1 MDILVIASLILLLG
15 VLAAWMLPRLAC
27 PWREQV
33 ALRKLA
39 EQLGFRYY
47 GRRRLGIPRS
57 GRATGRLRDRACTI
71 ETFKQMGVDPYTRVI
86 ISVDNPHGCRFEI
99 VQRPSS
105 GSVGDGEQ
113 AARRQIAHSAP
124 EDLANAVLE
133 MCDLARRAPQFPRQ
147 VRANGYRLSLSGH
160 ALHLEHHSR
169 WMCFGPVEQDVAG
182 LHVLLETL
190 CEAAGAIEGVAATE
204 RGRTRYR
211 PVGIR

>member
-86 ISVDNPHGCRFEI
+86 ISVDNPHGCRFRTVLRRI
-99 VQRPSS
+99 WQMQCSRCVTSLVGRPSS
-105 GSVGDGEQ
+105 
-113 AARRQIAHSAP
+113 
-124 EDLANAVLE
+124 
-133 MCDLARRAPQFPRQ
+133 
-147 VRANGYRLSLSGH
+147 
-160 ALHLEHHSR
+160 
-169 WMCFGPVEQDVAG
+169 
-182 LHVLLETL
+182 
-190 CEAAGAIEGVAATE
+190 
-204 RGRTRYR
+204 RGRCGRT
-211 PVGIR
+211 GIASR